1 MKLQYSLLI
10 LATLAFTANA
20 FKVKLSTED
29 DLMKPNIIK
38 ITLENQMDIF
48 MNKETVI
55 GEWVAYFENSRLC
68 KVQACKDGLQ
78 EISSLS
84 KMFGNKMQF
93 AHIDW

>member
-1 MKLQYSLLI
+1 MLFAACLVLI
-10 LATLAFTANA
+10 ANTY
-20 FKVKLSTED
+20 KVKLSTED
-29 DLMKPNIIK
+29 ESMKANIVK

-78 EISSLS
+78 EITSLS
-84 KMFGNKMQF
+84 KTIGNKMKF
-93 AHIDW
+93 AQIDW